1 MKLFQYVRQ
10 ARADQFLFPVVVLT
24 WIGLSI
30 RILPDR
36 DADRGIFVSTA
47 EWLLAGDRLYSG
59 VFDNKEPLFYYFI
72 AAQRALGWG
81 AEIAAEAMLLL
92 LAAAAVYL
100 LALKVTSRWT
110 AIAVSLLAAPIVLI
124 GGYYTPGYSEL
135 PGVVLALIGI
145 ALAFYDRPFL
155 AGCCIGTLIFAKLI
169 YVPVAIA
176 GVGCVVIIHRRP
188 QDLLLVAAATAAS
201 ALSVVGILFMRGEF
215 WPFIEG
221 IKLNIAY
228 SQGPFVGG
236 TTRLET
242 WGAHLKLAGG
252 SGLSGQIILIIL
264 VNVVALF
271 QLFFSDRAREGVAMA
286 LVSLAILP
294 VSLGILAITG
304 LWEHHVQIL
313 YIPTLISIVAVAPLF
328 ELAAR
333 KAPVLTLLTVI
344 LCACI
349 LGGPVTMNRYLSSIK
364 NFRSTL
370 AQMSTLPPEA
380 RQVLAVGDSG
390 TYARL
395 GQNDDLGHAIGLRN
409 WHLACPRFHQY
420 PFLPK
425 ELLDEVRDCASKTPV
440 LILSAALKTRDTG
453 PAEWNEFVT
462 DIESLVKSYHCDD
475 VSGVRV
481 CRR

>member
-1 MKLFQYVRQ
+1 MKIFQYIRQ
-10 ARADQFLFPVVVLT
+10 ARADQFLFLAVVLT

-47 EWLLAGDRLYSG
+47 ERLLAGDRLYSG

-72 AAQRALGWG
+72 AAQRALGWS

-169 YVPVAIA
+169 YVPVAVA
-176 GVGCVVIIHRRP
+176 GVGLVVIIHRRP
-188 QDLLLVAAATAAS
+188 QDLLLVAAATVAS
-201 ALSVVGILFMRGEF
+201 ALSVICILFIRGEF

-242 WGAHLKLAGG
+242 WGAHL
-252 SGLSGQIILIIL
+252 
-264 VNVVALF
+264 
-271 QLFFSDRAREGVAMA
+271 
-286 LVSLAILP
+286 
-294 VSLGILAITG
+294 
-304 LWEHHVQIL
+304 
-313 YIPTLISIVAVAPLF
+313 

-333 KAPVLTLLTVI
+333 RAPVLTLLTVI
-344 LCACI
+344 VCDCV
-349 LGGPVTMNRYLSSIK
+349 LGGPVTLNRYLSSIK
-364 NFRSTL
+364 NVRSTL

-425 ELLDEVRDCASKTPV
+425 ELLDEVRDCASKATV
-440 LILSAALKTRDTG
+440 LIL
-453 PAEWNEFVT
+453 
-462 DIESLVKSYHCDD
+462 
-475 VSGVRV
+475 
-481 CRR
+481 